1 MQMRSQLT
9 LQDSSLVVIVPSMG
23 VPCVVAGAAAA
34 SGGVEPKLERTP
46 ELELGKLEQ

>member
-9 LQDSSLVVIVPSMG
+9 LQDSSLVVVVPPMG

-34 SGGVEPKLERTP
+34 SEGVAPKLERTS
-46 ELELGKLEQ
+46 ELELRKLEQ